1 MRLRPLLGG
10 LKSALPLPARFTGTG
25 GTTNSRYCYS
35 VWLRHLSLLS
45 AHDLPTRFE
54 SVVEL
59 GPGDSLGAGL
69 AALLTTAS
77 RYTALDV
84 LEHADPRRN
93 LQVLDELVPMVSARE
108 RIPDDSEFPDLH
120 PRLSDYRFPES
131 AGRDERFCADLVTRL
146 RSILESG
153 NLTDGSPIRYVC
165 PWSDPAVVAPES
177 ADYIFSQAVLQDI
190 DEVQLTALFHAA
202 CRWLRPGG
210 VMTHQVNLSSPES
223 RQHWNE
229 HWTYPAWAWRIV
241 RGRRPYFL
249 NRLPFSRYAGILR
262 GAGFEVVA
270 ALPVTDER
278 SVPVARLAAPFRS
291 LDAEDLRTSAVFL
304 IARKP

>member
-1 MRLRPLLGG
+1 MRLRPFLGG
-10 LKSALPLPARFTGTG
+10 LKSALPLPADFTGTG

-45 AHDLPTRFE
+45 AHGLPTRFE

-93 LQVLDELVPMVSARE
+93 IRVLDELGPLVSTRAE
-108 RIPDDSEFPDLH
+108 IPDESEFPSLY
-120 PRLSDYRFPES
+120 PRLSDYRFPTAAVGEARLS
-131 AGRDERFCADLVTRL
+131 ADLLTML
-146 RSILESG
+146 RSTLAAKR
-153 NLTDGSPIRYVC
+153 LADGSPIRYVC
-165 PWSDPAVVAPES
+165 PWSDPNVVAPES

-190 DEVQLTALFHAA
+190 DEVQLAALCRAA
-202 CRWLRPGG
+202 FRWLRPGG

-223 RQHWNE
+223 REHWNE

-249 NRLPFSRYAGILR
+249 NRLPFSRYVEILR
-262 GAGFEVVA
+262 DGGFEVVA

-291 LDAEDLRTSAVFL
+291 LAPEDLRTSAVFL
-304 IARKP
+304 IARRP